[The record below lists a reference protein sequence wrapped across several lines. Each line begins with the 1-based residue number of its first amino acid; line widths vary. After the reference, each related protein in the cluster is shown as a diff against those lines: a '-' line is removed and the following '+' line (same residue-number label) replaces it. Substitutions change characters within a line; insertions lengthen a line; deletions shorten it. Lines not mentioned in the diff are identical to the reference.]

1 MEKTFQDQFINI
13 SEKVIG
19 YLPSFFAGL
28 FLVGLGW
35 VLGWLAKRVVIQIAF
50 LLRLE
55 RYLVRFR
62 WGEDFSRADVRF
74 GFYNFL
80 GNIVYLVVF
89 LVFLDNA
96 LIAWNLSFLS
106 NLLEKGILLFP
117 RVAVALSI
125 FGLGWLIALW
135 TSKAVHRSLRREQ
148 VPRASLIARF
158 AKSVLLL
165 LFSAMALVELN
176 VAREIVLIGFA
187 TIIIT
192 LGVLAIVITV
202 IGGKELVKTIQET
215 LEEE

>member
-1 MEKTFQDQFINI
+1 MEKTFQDQFLNI

-28 FLVGLGW
+28 LLIGLGW
-35 VLGWLAKRVVIQIAF
+35 VLGWLAKRIVIQLSF
-50 LLRLE
+50 LLHLE
-55 RYLVRFR
+55 RYLTRFR
-62 WGEDFSRADVRF
+62 WAQDLSRADVRF
-74 GFYNFL
+74 GFYNFI

-96 LIAWNLSFLS
+96 LITWHLSFLS

-117 RVAVALSI
+117 KVAIALFI
-125 FGLGWLIALW
+125 FGFGWLIALW
-135 TSKAVHRSLRREQ
+135 TSKAIHRSLRREQ
-148 VPRASLIARF
+148 VPRASLIAKF
-158 AKSVLLL
+158 AKLVLLL

-202 IGGKELVKTIQET
+202 IGGKELVKSIQET
-215 LEEE
+215 LEDE